1 MGWGQILMGALQ
13 LAPSVIGG
21 IQSFR
26 EGRKAETRAEQD
38 YNDQRQRAAQIDA
51 MAQQQM
57 QLFNQEYAAREEMR
71 DYYRDQDEIN
81 RAILQNERD
90 FEMQRMFRNDAQ
102 LTAERDFY
110 INRQMDLDRDAAAE
124 RARQLQQLIQNQAL
138 AAGEREV
145 ALDELK
151 KAQAI
156 AAGEREVDLRNFH
169 EAQFQARA
177 ERQFAIEQMETKRAT
192 AQAERDFELQRRQE
206 LEGRLDAFGQAAAEL
221 QESFG
226 PARRM
231 AELSQADIDARVS
244 RREQIVTDNYDRVI
258 DRMVG
263 TNEADLMRRGIAST
277 DPGDT
282 RDRIAARLADDLTMQ
297 QMAAGDAARA
307 ALAQEQNMLLSNIQG
322 DYGVR
327 QMAYNDLAS
336 GQLAGFNEY
345 AGLLNSTPS
354 ANNYNLDVGI
364 SSAVYDRGIQSA
376 NQYQAPLQV
385 GSAIYDQQIG
395 SGFGQTLN
403 MPSAVNM
410 QQLPS
415 TALMSPFGQTGFADS
430 GYMAAAND
438 NLNTLMALYTN
449 SMNTNRNAAQQAD
462 TVVGDA
468 LREGIGVGTGF
479 LQTMFPGTFGARNNS
494 FSAIAQRN
502 PTGGTRRSYANA
514 GVGTV
519 VPNFWSN

>member
-26 EGRKAETRAEQD
+26 EGRKAESRAEQD
-38 YNDQRQRAAQIDA
+38 YQNRERQMAQINQLANRQLELFDA
-51 MAQQQM
+51 
-57 QLFNQEYAAREEMR
+57 EYAARQKER
-71 DYYRDQDEIN
+71 DYFRQQDELN
-81 RAILQNERD
+81 RAILQAERD

-124 RARQLQQLIQNQAL
+124 RARQLQSLIQNQAL
-138 AAGEREV
+138 AASEREL
-145 ALDELK
+145 ALDELA

-156 AAGEREVDLRNFH
+156 AAGEREQDLRNFH

-192 AQAERDFELQRRQE
+192 AQAERDFELQRRNE
-206 LEGRLDAFGQAAAEL
+206 LEGRLDSFAQAAAEL

-231 AELSQADIDARVS
+231 AQLSQADIDARVA

-307 ALAQEQNMLLSNIQG
+307 ALGAEQNMLLSNIQG

-327 QMAYNDLAS
+327 QMAYNDLAA

-395 SGFGQTLN
+395 SGFGQTLGI
-403 MPSAVNM
+403 PSAVNM

-415 TALMSPFGQTGFADS
+415 TALMSPFGTTGFADS

-462 TVVGDA
+462 DVFGEN
-468 LREGIGVGTGF
+468 LNKGINQGKGL
-479 LQTMFPGTFGARNNS
+479 LQTLFPGTFGSPMFSGQKVGSTIMNS
-494 FSAIAQRN
+494 SGYTPYGNTF
-502 PTGGTRRSYANA
+502 ANYM
-514 GVGTV
+514 G
-519 VPNFWSN
+519 N

>member
-1 MGWGQILMGALQ
+1 MGWGQILMGALK
-13 LAPSVIGG
+13 LAPTVIGG
-21 IQSFR
+21 FNAFR

-38 YNDQRQRAAQIDA
+38 YNDQRARAAQIDA

-57 QLFNQEYAAREEMR
+57 QLFNKEYAAREEMR

-102 LTAERDFY
+102 LAAERDFY

-138 AAGEREV
+138 AASEREV
-145 ALDELK
+145 ALDELR

-156 AAGEREVDLRNFH
+156 AQGEREVDLRNFH

-231 AELSQADIDARVS
+231 AELSQADIDARVA
-244 RREQIVTDNYDRVI
+244 RREQIVTDNYDRII

-263 TNEADLMRRGIAST
+263 GNEADLMRRGIQGT

-307 ALAQEQNMLLSNIQG
+307 ALSQEQNMLLSNIQG

-345 AGLLNSTPS
+345 AGLLNSSPS

-462 TVVGDA
+462 GVVGDA
-468 LREGIGVGTGF
+468 LTEGIGIGTGF
-479 LQTMFPGTFGARNNS
+479 LETMFPGTFGSPMFSGQKVGSTIMNS
-494 FSAIAQRN
+494 SGYTPYGRTYSNYMGN
-502 PTGGTRRSYANA
+502 P
-514 GVGTV
+514 
-519 VPNFWSN
+519 

>member
-1 MGWGQILMGALQ
+1 MSVGWGQIIMAGLQ
-13 LAPSVIGG
+13 AAPAIIGG
-21 IQSFR
+21 INSFR
-26 EGRKAETRAEQD
+26 EGRRAETRAEQD
-38 YNDQRQRAAQIDA
+38 FAAQRQRAAQIDA

-57 QLFNQEYAAREEMR
+57 QLFNKEYAAREEMR
-71 DYYRDQDEIN
+71 DYYRRQDEIN

-102 LTAERDFY
+102 LAAERDFY

-124 RARQLQQLIQNQAL
+124 RARQLQSLIQNQAL
-138 AAGEREV
+138 AASEREV
-145 ALDELK
+145 ALDELA

-177 ERQFAIEQMETKRAT
+177 ERQFAIERADEKRETAR
-192 AQAERDFELQRRQE
+192 AERDFELQRRRD

-231 AELSQADIDARVS
+231 AELSQADIDARVA

-263 TNEADLMRRGIAST
+263 TNEADLMRRGIQGT

-354 ANNYNLDVGI
+354 ANDYNLDVGI

-395 SGFGQTLN
+395 SSFGQTLGI
-403 MPSAVNM
+403 PSAANN
-410 QQLPS
+410 QTLS
-415 TALMSPFGQTGFADS
+415 SSALLSPFGQTGFADAD
-430 GYMAAAND
+430 YMSAAND

-449 SMNTNRNAAQQAD
+449 SMANNQNAAQQAD
-462 TVVGDA
+462 SAFGTN
-468 LREGIGVGTGF
+468 LSEGISIGTG
-479 LQTMFPGTFGARNNS
+479 LLSSLFPGTFGS
-494 FSAIAQRN
+494 GQQYN
-502 PTGGTRRSYANA
+502 PSGGFYGNA
-514 GVGTV
+514 PVGTV

>member
-1 MGWGQILMGALQ
+1 MGWSTALAVAQ
-13 LAPSVIGG
+13 MVPSIIGG
-21 IQSFR
+21 FNSFR
-26 EGRKAETRAEQD
+26 EGQRAESRAEQD
-38 YNDQRQRAAQIDA
+38 YNEQRARAAQIDA
-51 MAQQQM
+51 MAKQQM
-57 QLFNQEYAAREEMR
+57 QLFNKEYAAREEMR
-71 DYYRDQDEIN
+71 DYYRDQDDLN
-81 RAILQNERD
+81 RAILANERD

-102 LTAERDFY
+102 LMAERDFY

-138 AAGEREV
+138 AASEREV
-145 ALDELK
+145 ALDELR

-156 AAGEREVDLRNFH
+156 AQGEREVDLRNFH

-177 ERQFAIEQMETKRAT
+177 ERQFAIEQMEEKRAT
-192 AQAERDFELQRRQE
+192 ARAERDFELQRREE
-206 LEGRLDAFGQAAAEL
+206 LEGRLDSYGQAMAEL
-221 QESFG
+221 QQSFG

-231 AELSQADIDARVS
+231 AELSQADIDARVA

-263 TNEADLMRRGIAST
+263 GNEADLMRRGIQGT

-307 ALAQEQNMLLSNIQG
+307 ALGAEQNMLLSNIQS

-327 QMAYNDLAS
+327 QMAYNDLTA

-345 AGLLNSTPS
+345 ANLLNTTPS

-385 GSAIYDQQIG
+385 GSAIYDQAIG

-403 MPSAVNM
+403 IPTAANM
-410 QQLPS
+410 QQLS
-415 TALMSPFGQTGFADS
+415 SAALMSPFGQTGFADAD
-430 GYMAAAND
+430 YMSAAND
-438 NLNTLMALYTN
+438 NLNTLMTLYTN
-449 SMNTNRNAAQQAD
+449 SMANNQNAAQQAD
-462 TVVGDA
+462 KAFGA
-468 LREGIGVGTGF
+468 NLSEGIGIGTGL
-479 LQTMFPGTFGARNNS
+479 LQTMFPGTFGNNS
-494 FSAIAQRN
+494 YSAIAQRN
-502 PTGGTRRSYANA
+502 PTGTSRGGYGAY
-514 GVGTV
+514 
-519 VPNFWSN
+519 